1 MDLSTTYLGM
11 KLPHPLM
18 AGASPFA
25 NDMDGVRRL
34 EDAGSAAIVLDS
46 LFEEQIEAEAMATT
60 GALDGPKDQYAESL
74 SYLPEPG
81 AFRVGPDEYLQKIAN
96 VKKAVKLPV
105 IASLNGTRRGGVE
118 GWLRYAKLIEQ
129 AGADALE
136 LNLYD
141 VAADAGQPGSEVE
154 DRHVS
159 VVREV
164 RRVTRLPLA
173 VKLSPFYS
181 SLPHFAVE
189 LRNAGADGL
198 ILFNR
203 FFQPDID
210 LENLAAQRVL
220 RLSDSSELPLRVRWL
235 AILSGR
241 TKLSLAASGGV
252 HRVEDVLKAV
262 MAGADAV
269 QMVSALFRHGVE
281 HLKTLRQQMEQW
293 LKEHEYESLRQAKGS
308 MSLLKTDNPSAF
320 TRANYVEILQNWEAS
335 LKQDR
340 GGAA

>member
-11 KLPHPLM
+11 RLPHPLM

-25 NDMDGVRRL
+25 NEMDGVRRL

-46 LFEEQIEAEAMATT
+46 LFEEQIEMEAMATT
-60 GALDGPKDQYAESL
+60 QALDGPKDQYAESL

-81 AFRVGPDEYLQKIAN
+81 TFKVGPDEYLEKIRK
-96 VKKAVKLPV
+96 VKQAVKLPV
-105 IASLNGTRRGGVE
+105 IASLNGTRKGGVE

-141 VAADAGQPGSEVE
+141 VAADAGQAGSEVE

-159 VVREV
+159 IVREV
-164 RRVTRLPLA
+164 RRVTKLPLA

-181 SLPHFAVE
+181 SLPHFVAQIE
-189 LRNAGADGL
+189 EAGASGA

-203 FFQPDID
+203 FFQPDFD
-210 LENLAAQRVL
+210 LENLTALRVL
-220 RLSDSSELPLRVRWL
+220 RLSDSSELLLRVRWL
-235 AILSGR
+235 GILAGR
-241 TKLSLAASGGV
+241 TTLSLAASGGV
-252 HRVEDVLKAV
+252 HTVEDALKAV

-269 QMVSALFRHGVE
+269 QMVSALFRRGVG
-281 HLKTLRQQMEQW
+281 HLKAMREGMAAW
-293 LKEHEYESLRQAKGS
+293 LTEHEYESLGQAKGS
-308 MSLLKTDNPSAF
+308 MSLLKTDNPTAF
-320 TRANYVEILQNWEAS
+320 TRANYVEILKNWESA
-335 LKQDR
+335 LGQ
-340 GGAA
+340 GGVKV